1 MNQPRRA
8 LDGKTALV
16 TGAATGIGEAI
27 ATALAAAGAQ
37 TVVNHNHTPEP
48 AEKVVADIQAA
59 GGTAIAIAADISSRA
74 QYQAMVQRLLTEF
87 GRWDIL
93 VNNAAVAITKP
104 FGQITEAEFDLSF
117 AVNVKGV
124 FHGLQLAWEHLADE
138 GRIITISSSTTA
150 LMLPGY
156 AVYDATKG
164 AVEQFTHILSKEFG
178 PRGITVNA
186 VSPGATETE
195 TYRTGKSEQFL
206 AGLRPSPTRHACSRL
221 MQVKGLRSELD
232 GDTLCHVDDRLWRWV
247 AYVACA

>member
-1 MNQPRRA
+1 MSKSTTS
-8 LDGKTALV
+8 LSGKAALV
-16 TGAATGIGEAI
+16 TGPATGIGKAI
-27 ATALAAAGAQ
+27 AAALAAAGAAV
-37 TVVNHNHTPEP
+37 VVNHNHTPEP
-48 AEKVVADIQAA
+48 ADKVVADINAA
-59 GGTAIAIAADISSRA
+59 DGTAIAAAADISSRA
-74 QYQAMVQRLLTEF
+74 QYQAMVDRLLAGF

-104 FGQITEAEFDLSF
+104 FAQITEAEFDLSF

-124 FHGLQLAWEHLADE
+124 FHGMQLAWQHLADD

-178 PRGITVNA
+178 PRRITVNA
-186 VSPGATETE
+186 VGPGATETE

-206 AGLRPSPTRHACSRL
+206 ASLEAMSAFGRL
-221 MQVKGLRSELD
+221 GQPDEIAAVVAFLASDAAG
-232 GDTLCHVDDRLWRWV
+232 WV
-247 AYVACA
+247 TAQNFRVNGGTA